1 MARQKVD
8 AWRGQVRIP
17 RPLADWLQA
26 KAEANYRSLN
36 AELVEMAR
44 RVKEQEALAQAQGAT
59 Q

>member
-1 MARQKVD
+1 M
-8 AWRGQVRIP
+8 
-17 RPLADWLQA
+17 ADWLQA